1 MSGNPY
7 FKRMFYLCKVHLPRL
22 VITLFFLWSCSEK
35 KTEFLEPEGLEWQN
49 VLTVEKGLLKAVF
62 VDNTAIPPLHRAG
75 YNGIAQLFHTEEDS
89 AVFVPQFAGFNLEHI
104 FGGDSLHQLF
114 EPRLHPMTL
123 FRKREDEVLLYQG
136 ATPLSSVESLTSFKL
151 TEPHYIDVTFE
162 CILHDGEFFQHGYA
176 GLFWASYIQNPA
188 DKKIYFRGVD
198 QKSSGTPSWI
208 GAWSEEHGKQS
219 THRSQDDDHDFF
231 FAPDFN
237 ATLASN
243 FSSLRFSEPYYY
255 GRFGKMVLA
264 YFFDSEEVI
273 RFSQSPTG
281 GGELNPAWDFQF
293 IIQSPKPNKKYSF
306 KARMMYKPYINDE
319 DVSDEYQK
327 WKKKH

>member
-1 MSGNPY
+1 MIY
-7 FKRMFYLCKVHLPRL
+7 CCKVHWLLL
-22 VITLFFLWSCSEK
+22 VIALFFLWSCSEK
-35 KTEFLEPEGLEWQN
+35 KTESLEPEGLESQN
-49 VLTVEKGLLKAVF
+49 VLTIEKGLLKAVF
-62 VDNTAIPPLHRAG
+62 VDNTAIPPVHKAG
-75 YNGIAQLFHTEEDS
+75 YNGIAQLFHADEDS
-89 AVFVPQFAGFNLEHI
+89 ALFVAEYAGFNLEHI

-123 FRKREDEVLLYQG
+123 YRKREDEVLLHQR

-151 TEPHYIDVTFE
+151 TEPHYIDITFE
-162 CILHDGEFFQHGYA
+162 CILHDEAFFQHGYA

-188 DKKIYFRGVD
+188 DKKIYFKGVEE
-198 QKSSGTPSWI
+198 KSPGTASWM
-208 GAWSEEHGKQS
+208 GAWSEQHGVKS
-219 THRSQDDDHDFF
+219 THRREEDHHDFF

-264 YFFDSEEVI
+264 YFFDSKEII

-281 GGELNPAWDFQF
+281 GGELNPAWDFQYL
-293 IIQSPKPNKKYSF
+293 IPSPQPNKKYSF

-319 DVSDEYQK
+319 EIDAEYHK
-327 WKKKH
+327 WKKMN